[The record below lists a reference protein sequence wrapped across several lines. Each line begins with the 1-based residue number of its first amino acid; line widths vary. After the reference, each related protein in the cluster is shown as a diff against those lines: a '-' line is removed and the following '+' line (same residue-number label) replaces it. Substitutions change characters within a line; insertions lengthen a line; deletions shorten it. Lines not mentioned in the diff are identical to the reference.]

1 MTKLVASNGVI
12 AGTFNVG
19 KSPQGICFDGANM
32 WIANAG
38 NNSVTK
44 MVASNGNIL
53 GTFPVGNGPIG
64 LAFNGGSIWV
74 ANSGGNFVTKLGAGS
89 GENVGSF
96 PVGNFPSGVAFD
108 GADIWVTN
116 TQSNTVSQGC
126 KPMFRSGIAL
136 AAISLVACA
145 AGRGQLPAPPSP
157 IPPPGRMVD
166 AGGHRLHLN
175 CSGQGSPTVV
185 MESGAGDLSLVWALV
200 QPQIAQFTRA
210 CSYDR
215 AGYAWSDAGPQP
227 RTMAQIAY
235 ELHAALANAGEKGP
249 YVLVGAALGGA
260 MVRVFANTYPSD
272 VSGMVLVDSA
282 DENGFVVINDKAVRY
297 RETSQKRQ
305 IPPVQTSLKADAG
318 AAEPFVAKPT
328 KSVKFD
334 TGNPRS
340 KLPPDVQRI
349 WMIARKQNKYTTK
362 RPTANSRFCRK
373 RWISF
378 TQIRPRTRNR
388 WARSRSA

>member
-1 MTKLVASNGVI
+1 
-12 AGTFNVG
+12 
-19 KSPQGICFDGANM
+19 
-32 WIANAG
+32 
-38 NNSVTK
+38 
-44 MVASNGNIL
+44 
-53 GTFPVGNGPIG
+53 
-64 LAFNGGSIWV
+64 
-74 ANSGGNFVTKLGAGS
+74 
-89 GENVGSF
+89 
-96 PVGNFPSGVAFD
+96 
-108 GADIWVTN
+108 
-116 TQSNTVSQGC
+116 
-126 KPMFRSGIAL
+126 
-136 AAISLVACA
+136 
-145 AGRGQLPAPPSP
+145 
-157 IPPPGRMVD
+157 MVD

-349 WMIARKQNKYTTK
+349 WMIARKQNKYNEA
-362 RPTANSRFCRK
+362 ANSEFSFLPEEMDKLHADTAANPQPLGSKPLGVITRDAAFDRAAEGMSIQELNDDRK
-373 RWISF
+373 KLQVKLATLSARGKVVTVKAAGREIQLYQPGIVA
-378 TQIRPRTRNR
+378 TAIREVVQASGTRAPLN
-388 WARSRSA
+388 